1 MGKKYTTDKI
11 FMENGSLDINSSH
24 DGSDLTV
31 LSISSSG
38 QTTFNNGQITLGG
51 TGRIQGV
58 DTVDADTDAANKAY
72 VDAAV
77 SGGGGNF
84 LPLSGGTLTGPLA
97 GTSAT
102 FSGAA
107 SASNLSG
114 TNTGDQDLSAY
125 ALTSAIPTNNN
136 QLTNGAGY
144 ITTSAADGK
153 YLLNTTDTFTGAL
166 TINGDIRG
174 NGQQLVLNAG
184 ESASY
189 ATAQTNEYV
198 YANAEQ
204 GLQINSSPDNWLSGW
219 GGRSTSTINDI
230 SGSSSFYNNITVGGN
245 QYFNGEFIEGD
256 GKEMF
261 RYSDSWLRINE
272 DNDFTDGIYCGTGIL
287 RTDGAF
293 QVGSSGTKFLVTAAG
308 AVTAE
313 GTLTLDNGQI
323 VLGGT
328 GRIQGV
334 DTVSAS
340 TDAVNKAYVDTQ
352 GTNFLQNEGSF
363 ISGDTLLEILETDTS
378 ADVRVKLNKSTTT
391 TIERID
397 DHTAPAG
404 GCFQLNNSYISF
416 ALPQYHKLDDDQE
429 YTFELWGKFIS
440 GTDTNQVTYL
450 GSSFYGSTKNYLGNS
465 QRYWGES
472 GFAIDSNTNND
483 GWYFMSGTL
492 GPARGTGTGQIPT
505 AAHWMRLIMLLNYQN
520 QANTVRYCGL
530 KVYKSGKKGANKVTS
545 IYRKPLGSQASSSAG
560 QWLGNVV
567 LDTNGSLFGTN
578 GDFTGDLTVSG
589 GDIFLGGTGR
599 IQGIDTVS
607 ATTDAANK
615 AYVDAAAAAVPI
627 GNYVTLATAQTITG
641 AKTINTLKIGST
653 NKIQFANNDFI
664 RYDDANGVGRFHF
677 DSDGGTNNASVQ
689 AATFVGALS
698 GNATSATTAADSN
711 LLDGINSTQF
721 LRSDVDDSFSGAIV
735 SSNRANGI
743 FGTYDSNKTDSIWSM
758 GTAYKNNVNG
768 SNFGNLYGLA
778 YKHTNNTTGGTMAG
792 GHQMV
797 WCANGTGR
805 SAVGDNLWTSGNV
818 IATGTVT
825 GSNLSGTNTG
835 DQDLSGYLPLAGGA
849 MTGNIAMGNKQIT
862 GIDELQFNSGVT
874 IETSGADNYLDVV
887 YSSTGAGGIRLWD
900 GDSTLQG
907 YLFGDGGAT
916 SSFGLLHGGGN
927 WAVRCL
933 ENSYVELTHNSVAKL
948 TTNTSGVTVSGTL
961 TANIVGNSTSQ
972 TRSKL
977 AVWSGNTY
985 SIGMMSGFGY
995 GGLGG
1000 NTTGTD
1006 YAMSFQMS
1014 NSTNRGWWWGDTSHT
1029 NLQGAMSLTTTGK
1042 AVIATSLSI
1051 GYGESTRTAATQ
1063 ALEVNGTVVANAI
1076 KLKSGGTEYLNTSTY
1091 SSSAFIYGYASG
1103 STIYFGQ
1110 PATWTQNIRVAGNIS
1125 GVSYTTTSDKRLK
1138 DNIKPIGTKHLNIN
1152 WKNFELKSEPG
1163 IKRTGV
1169 IAQELEESH
1178 PEFVKTDEKGFKSVA
1193 YTELLI
1199 AKIAELELRIN
1210 KLEKQ

>member
-1 MGKKYTTDKI
+1 MALQFLNDGVFSGNVTLAGAVSKLILGTLDTSISTQSDIMRFINSNSNDAGGFSFFTSPTAGGTVNALRILGTGAAAFAGNVTASNFYGLAQDLAVTSNDTFSGTYSLLWHDGADVYSSTW
-11 FMENGSLDINSSH
+11 MTVNGSNDT
-24 DGSDLTV
+24 LTV
-31 LSISSSG
+31 PTIAADLNGTINTATTG
-38 QTTFNNGQITLGG
+38 TTQTAGDNSTKIAT
-51 TGRIQGV
+51 T
-58 DTVDADTDAANKAY
+58 AYADAAAG
-72 VDAAV
+72 AV
-77 SGGGGNF
+77 PIGNY
-84 LPLSGGTLTGPLA
+84 LPLAGGTLTGALT

-102 FSGAA
+102 FS
-107 SASNLSG
+107 SNITSG
-114 TNTGDQDLSAY
+114 STTK
-125 ALTSAIPTNNN
+125 
-136 QLTNGAGY
+136 
-144 ITTSAADGK
+144 TTSNVIRSLAS
-153 YLLNTTDTFTGAL
+153 DTVTAGFEAYGASQGTGYAYVGQSSSHGGGMFY
-166 TINGDIRG
+166 NGDG
-174 NGQQLVLNAG
+174 TPAFATG
-184 ESASY
+184 E
-189 ATAQTNEYV
+189 TADRVSFYRR
-198 YANAEQ
+198 
-204 GLQINSSPDNWLSGW
+204 INS
-219 GGRSTSTINDI
+219 
-230 SGSSSFYNNITVGGN
+230 
-245 QYFNGEFIEGD
+245 
-256 GKEMF
+256 
-261 RYSDSWLRINE
+261 
-272 DNDFTDGIYCGTGIL
+272 
-287 RTDGAF
+287 
-293 QVGSSGTKFLVTAAG
+293 
-308 AVTAE
+308 
-313 GTLTLDNGQI
+313 
-323 VLGGT
+323 
-328 GRIQGV
+328 
-334 DTVSAS
+334 
-340 TDAVNKAYVDTQ
+340 
-352 GTNFLQNEGSF
+352 
-363 ISGDTLLEILETDTS
+363 
-378 ADVRVKLNKSTTT
+378 
-391 TIERID
+391 
-397 DHTAPAG
+397 
-404 GCFQLNNSYISF
+404 
-416 ALPQYHKLDDDQE
+416 
-429 YTFELWGKFIS
+429 
-440 GTDTNQVTYL
+440 
-450 GSSFYGSTKNYLGNS
+450 
-465 QRYWGES
+465 
-472 GFAIDSNTNND
+472 
-483 GWYFMSGTL
+483 
-492 GPARGTGTGQIPT
+492 
-505 AAHWMRLIMLLNYQN
+505 
-520 QANTVRYCGL
+520 ANTVVFEYPYNSSTVTFKGPI
-530 KVYKSGKKGANKVTS
+530 VVGGTITGQNIYGNQFVDAQDNAYYANPAMTSVMKGASFDGDVTVTT
-545 IYRKPLGSQASSSAG
+545 QA
-560 QWLGNVV
+560 V
-567 LDTNGSLFGTN
+567 
-578 GDFTGDLTVSG
+578 GDDSTLV
-589 GDIFLGGTGR
+589 
-599 IQGIDTVS
+599 
-607 ATTDAANK
+607 ATTEYADRAAAN
-615 AYVDAAAAAVPI
+615 VPI

-797 WCANGTGR
+797 WCSNGTGK
-805 SAVGDNLWTSGNV
+805 SAIGDNLWTSGNV

-1125 GVSYTTTSDKRLK
+1125 GVSYTTASDKRLK